1 LKFNTG
7 NPGTKAQYIGMFP
20 EVPGFQI
27 ENQVLA
33 ANVGSDE
40 TIVYGDAFELNRSI
54 KGTLPSHAT
63 NFIVKGS
70 MPDPENQLAIEWV
83 KVLLQNGI
91 QVEDGAKGYRL
102 HQKELHAS
110 TYENKSLLFQVEGET
125 VKNIANWTN
134 LKSVNLFADG
144 LVYALAYQKTGKG
157 DLKAGLNVIKEFW
170 KDTINLDG
178 FEINDG
184 CGLSRSNS
192 ISAAHFC
199 ILLRYMYTS
208 ANGISYKNTLPIA
221 GKTGTAK
228 SLCKGDVG
236 EGRIFAK
243 SGSMQGVKSYAG
255 YIDSTTGKKIA
266 FAITVNDFSCTGNQ
280 LTIRMEKILN
290 ALAQY

>member
-1 LKFNTG
+1 
-7 NPGTKAQYIGMFP
+7 MFP
-20 EVPGFQI
+20 EVPGFQL
-27 ENQVLA
+27 ENKVTA
-33 ANVGSDE
+33 ANVSSDE

-70 MPDPENQLAIEWV
+70 MPDPEYQLAIEWV

-91 QVEDGAKGYRL
+91 QVEDGAKGFRL
-102 HQKELHAS
+102 QQKELHAN
-110 TYENKSLLFQVEGET
+110 TYENKFLLFQVEGET
-125 VKNIANWTN
+125 VKDIANWTN

-144 LVYALAYQKTGKG
+144 LVYALAYQKTEKG
-157 DLKAGLNVIKEFW
+157 DLSVGLNRMKEFW
-170 KDTINLDG
+170 IEKMTLDG
-178 FEINDG
+178 FQIYDG
-184 CGLSRSNS
+184 CGLSRSNA

-199 ILLRYMYTS
+199 ELLRWMS
-208 ANGISYKNTLPIA
+208 SSPNASVYKNTLPIA

-255 YIDSTTGKKIA
+255 YIDSTSGKKIA

-280 LTIRMEKILN
+280 LTVRMEKILN
-290 ALAQY
+290 ALATY